1 MPQGGPSCFDLTAA
15 DLVRHLLP
23 CHPPTQVKAYLEASV
38 VDLGDP
44 DKDDTCGSGHLLLG
58 LPPANTD
65 AARERRRRGHVG
77 VGAGGL
83 VRDVGDP
90 QAGVERPGGADRWGD
105 MEYRERDCRSRNQ

>member
-1 MPQGGPSCFDLTAA
+1 MPPRGPSCFDLTAA

-23 CHPPTQVKAYLEASV
+23 CHPPAQVKAYLEASV

-44 DKDDTCGSGHLLLG
+44 DKDDTYGSGHLLLG

-65 AARERRRRGHVG
+65 AAGGRGRQGHVD

-90 QAGVERPGGADRWGD
+90 QAGAERLGGADRRGD